1 MSQSA
6 TTSATFESATF
17 ESATFESAT
26 YKSATMCPISAAG
39 GSPLGK
45 RLSDN
50 MRVGDTPTSPLKKT
64 ASPAAMRALRQSSAS
79 PSKLK
84 PATGAVKPSEMG
96 SKMAEAVDAIL
107 TKAYETER
115 QLREAEEDEKQPGVM
130 GRVAA
135 ATKRRARRQSKELEE
150 EFQKMMSAE
159 LERVFHHFD
168 KDGSGALD
176 EEELKA
182 AFEAAGRPSDDD
194 TIQKAIKTLDQN
206 SDGQIDIEEFKA
218 IAWKCAAP
226 F

>member
-1 MSQSA
+1 MPESA
-6 TTSATFESATF
+6 TT
-17 ESATFESAT
+17 SATFESAT

-39 GSPLGK
+39 DSPLGK

-84 PATGAVKPSEMG
+84 PATGAAKPSGGIDAEMG

>member
-1 MSQSA
+1 MATPVSA
-6 TTSATFESATF
+6 LRKSFDTSATAPT
-17 ESATFESAT
+17 
-26 YKSATMCPISAAG
+26 AG
-39 GSPLGK
+39 VSPLGK
-45 RLSDN
+45 RLADN
-50 MRVGDTPTSPLKKT
+50 MSVADKPTSPLKKT
-64 ASPAAMRALRQSSAS
+64 ASPAAIRALRQSSAS

-84 PATGAVKPSEMG
+84 PVDGSAEPKGQSDAEMG
-96 SKMAEAVDAIL
+96 SKMVEAVDAIL
-107 TKAYETER
+107 TKAFETER

-135 ATKRRARRQSKELEE
+135 ATKRRARRQSKELED
-150 EFQKMMSAE
+150 EFQKMMGAE

-194 TIQKAIKTLDQN
+194 TIQRAIKALDQDN
-206 SDGQIDIEEFKA
+206 DGQIDLQEFKA